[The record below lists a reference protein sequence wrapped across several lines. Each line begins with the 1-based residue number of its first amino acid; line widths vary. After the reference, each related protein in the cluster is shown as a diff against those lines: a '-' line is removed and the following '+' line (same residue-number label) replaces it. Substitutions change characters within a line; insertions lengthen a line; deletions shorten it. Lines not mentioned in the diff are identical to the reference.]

1 MKFTIMGFSQEKM
14 IEFKMDLTDALI
26 LRWFV
31 DFKDTGKMYSE
42 VIEKDKFYWV
52 NYKDGLLKDIP
63 IINIDKVSIGR
74 RMKKMSENGIL
85 KQYIKKEGGT
95 FTMYCL
101 GEKYSLLISSTV
113 KLESSE
119 GCTLKSNGVKLESSE
134 GLNLKV
140 QTKNYSTK
148 EINILNNNSTN
159 NKKTSSYKQIKS
171 DNIVSLEVYN
181 YYCKKIKEDDKKQLG
196 LNNINSYIAEYGT
209 NKLLY
214 AIDRYSEETE
224 GREEQYKKACYSFFA
239 VRGEEIGFFK
249 DYINKKKKE
258 VKEVEIYNPLQ
269 QKENL
274 NF

>member
-101 GEKYSLLISSTV
+101 GDKYSLLISSTV
-113 KLESSE
+113 RLESSE

-148 EINILNNNSTN
+148 ETNTLNNNSTKY
-159 NKKTSSYKQIKS
+159 NK
-171 DNIVSLEVYN
+171 VS
-181 YYCKKIKEDDKKQLG
+181 KKGQDSFDKLIKEYTS
-196 LNNINSYIAEYGT
+196 NSALKETIIEYI
-209 NKLLY
+209 KM
-214 AIDRYSEETE
+214 R
-224 GREEQYKKACYSFFA
+224 
-239 VRGEEIGFFK
+239 
-249 DYINKKKKE
+249 INKKAKPTNKALELVFKKLDSFASSDQE
-258 VKEVEIYNPLQ
+258 KIKILEQSILNNWTDIYELKE
-269 QKENL
+269 KKGEN
-274 NF
+274 NASKINGGNNKGTGETKGKWDEFGF